1 MQGYLYSVFS
11 LVAIVIHLITNA
23 PFLFKRGVIISERGR
38 RYRGFLLGVLF
49 YYLADG
55 AWGIFAG
62 LDWTRVLYIDTI
74 FFFLSM
80 PVFVFMWCRFVITY
94 LKLDKWS
101 TWILYLVGYALLA
114 FNIVMLTANFFNDC
128 FFYFDGNGKYL
139 LGNQRYLAFDF
150 LIAYIFLAAI
160 IVFVK
165 ALVSKD
171 AVRRRNMMVMLFC
184 ITIAVAILLQIVWP
198 LTPVTALGCLI
209 GNCFFHVFVIQDE
222 KAAMHATELENALER
237 ARAAEKARS
246 MFFSIVSHDIR
257 TPLNAIIGYSQL
269 LRKGIDDPK
278 ELDEALKSIEE
289 SGTTL
294 LELVND
300 VLDLAKMDSGQM
312 VLHTEPVRLGK
323 LTDDVFATFRLAAA
337 QKDIK
342 LINQAKDVPTVLL
355 DAHRLRQ
362 ILFNL
367 IGNAI
372 KFTDQGS
379 VTVSASYADTNLEVA
394 VSDTGCGIPSDMQS
408 RIFDPFF
415 QIHDPSHTAARG
427 MGSGLGL
434 SICQRLVEAMGGKLS
449 VESEVGKGSAFKAHL
464 SGVAVA
470 ETKNEL
476 AEAPKPTVAQD
487 KLPKHVLV
495 VDDSAVNRAVLTA
508 LLKQMGVTAIE
519 QARDG
524 GEALAKLDSA
534 INEAH
539 PYDFV
544 FSDLWMPNVNG
555 MEMIEKLRM
564 DSRFASLPVFVLTA
578 DTEFDNDERAALFTG
593 TLLKPLTYDKLAD
606 SFASI

>member
-1 MQGYLYSVFS
+1 
-11 LVAIVIHLITNA
+11 
-23 PFLFKRGVIISERGR
+23 
-38 RYRGFLLGVLF
+38 
-49 YYLADG
+49 
-55 AWGIFAG
+55 
-62 LDWTRVLYIDTI
+62 
-74 FFFLSM
+74 
-80 PVFVFMWCRFVITY
+80 
-94 LKLDKWS
+94 
-101 TWILYLVGYALLA
+101 
-114 FNIVMLTANFFNDC
+114 
-128 FFYFDGNGKYL
+128 
-139 LGNQRYLAFDF
+139 
-150 LIAYIFLAAI
+150 
-160 IVFVK
+160 
-165 ALVSKD
+165 
-171 AVRRRNMMVMLFC
+171 
-184 ITIAVAILLQIVWP
+184 
-198 LTPVTALGCLI
+198 
-209 GNCFFHVFVIQDE
+209 
-222 KAAMHATELENALER
+222 
-237 ARAAEKARS
+237 AAEKARS

-269 LRKGIDDPK
+269 LRKGIGDPK
-278 ELDEALKSIEE
+278 ELDEALQAIEE

-323 LTDDVFATFRLAAA
+323 LTDDVFATFRLVAS
-337 QKDIK
+337 QKGIK
-342 LINQAKDVPTVLL
+342 LINSTADVPTVLL
-355 DAHRLRQ
+355 DAHRFRQ

-372 KFTDQGS
+372 KFTAQGS

-394 VSDTGCGIPSDMQS
+394 VSDTGCGIPADMQA

-415 QIHDPSHTAARG
+415 QIHDPSHTAARV

-434 SICQRLVEAMGGKLS
+434 SICQRLVEAMGGEIS
-449 VESEVGKGSAFKAHL
+449 VESEVGKGSTFKAHL
-464 SGVAVA
+464 SGIVVA

-476 AEAPKPTVAQD
+476 AVVSKPTVD
-487 KLPKHVLV
+487 RSKLPKHVLV

-508 LLKQMGVTAIE
+508 LLKQMGVTAID

-555 MEMIEKLRM
+555 MEMIEKLRK
-564 DSRFASLPVFVLTA
+564 DSRFANLPVFVLTA

-593 TLLKPLTYDKLAD
+593 TLLKPLTYDKLAG
-606 SFASI
+606 SFATI

>member
-1 MQGYLYSVFS
+1 
-11 LVAIVIHLITNA
+11 
-23 PFLFKRGVIISERGR
+23 
-38 RYRGFLLGVLF
+38 VL
-49 YYLADG
+49 
-55 AWGIFAG
+55 
-62 LDWTRVLYIDTI
+62 
-74 FFFLSM
+74 
-80 PVFVFMWCRFVITY
+80 
-94 LKLDKWS
+94 
-101 TWILYLVGYALLA
+101 
-114 FNIVMLTANFFNDC
+114 
-128 FFYFDGNGKYL
+128 
-139 LGNQRYLAFDF
+139 
-150 LIAYIFLAAI
+150 
-160 IVFVK
+160 VK
-165 ALVSKD
+165 AIGSKD

-184 ITIAVAILLQIVWP
+184 ITIVVAILLQVVWP

-222 KAAMHATELENALER
+222 KAAMHTAELENALER

-269 LRKGIDDPK
+269 LRKGIDDPE
-278 ELDEALKSIEE
+278 ELDEALQSIEE

-323 LTDDVFATFRLAAA
+323 LTDDVFATFRLIAA

-355 DAHRLRQ
+355 DAHRFRQ

-372 KFTDQGS
+372 KFTNQGS

-394 VSDTGCGIPSDMQS
+394 VSDTGCGIPADMQA
-408 RIFDPFF
+408 RIFEPFV
-415 QIHDPSHTAARG
+415 QIHDPSHAAARV

-434 SICQRLVEAMGGKLS
+434 SICQRLVETMGGKLS
-449 VESEVGKGSAFKAHL
+449 VESEIGKGSTFKAHL
-464 SGVAVA
+464 SGIEVA
-470 ETKNEL
+470 ETKNEQ
-476 AEAPKPTVAQD
+476 AVAPKPIVD
-487 KLPKHVLV
+487 LNNLPKHILV

-508 LLKQMGVTAIE
+508 LLKQMGVKAID

-524 GEALAKLDSA
+524 AEALAKLDSA
-534 INEAH
+534 IKEAH

-555 MEMIEKLRM
+555 MELIEKLRK
-564 DSRFASLPVFVLTA
+564 DSRFAHLPVFVLTA
-578 DTEFDNDERAALFTG
+578 DTEFNNDVRAALFTG
-593 TLLKPLTYDKLAD
+593 TLLKPLTYDKLAG
-606 SFASI
+606 SFATI